1 MSPPDQRSESDAI
14 TRRRILIL
22 GGAATTAVLSGCLGD
37 ESDDP
42 DASSDET
49 DGSDDQT
56 ETNETDELADDSN
69 EEEASDSVVRVP
81 VGTTAENVDV
91 TEPHE
96 VTEALAAEFDLADYE
111 VRLTPAEDTVEL
123 YADVSG
129 SVFIEA
135 LGAAGVETADVEVH
149 SGVTADTLNII
160 LDVLEHRFDNTD
172 VDASVRAHEERSA
185 VVFEG
190 RDADSESIDELL
202 EPMRVEVVA
211 GYPDPDADEPVL
223 ETVLTQEDI
232 VNVAPAEQGDENG
245 SPTPH
250 VPVQLSDEAAERF
263 ATTASEN
270 DFTTDGVG
278 KCSFEPADE
287 PDSEGYCFYTVF
299 DGEFIHGAAMS
310 PGLADVIEAGE
321 FEENPSFVFQT
332 SEFETAQ
339 KLELALRAGQL
350 PTELESP

>member
-1 MSPPDQRSESDAI
+1 MSPPDQKSEADAI
-14 TRRRILIL
+14 TRRRTLIL
-22 GGAATTAVLSGCLGD
+22 GGTATTAVLAGCLGD

-42 DASSDET
+42 DASSDEAN
-49 DGSDDQT
+49 GSDETDQT
-56 ETNETDELADDSN
+56 DTDETDESADDN
-69 EEEASDSVVRVP
+69 DEEERSDSVLRVP

-96 VTEALAAEFDLADYE
+96 ITESLAAEFDLADHE
-111 VRLTPAEDTVEL
+111 VRLSPAEETVEL
-123 YADVSG
+123 YADVSE
-129 SVFIEA
+129 SAFIEA
-135 LGAAGVETADVEVH
+135 LGASGIETAGVEIH
-149 SGVTADTLNII
+149 SGVTTDTLNVI

-185 VVFEG
+185 VAFEG
-190 RDADSESIDELL
+190 PDADSDSIDELL
-202 EPMRVEVVA
+202 EPMRLEVVA

-232 VNVAPAEQGDENG
+232 VSVSTAEQGNG
-245 SPTPH
+245 NAAPH

-278 KCSFEPADE
+278 KCSFEPSND
-287 PDSEGYCFYTVF
+287 PDSDEYCFYTVF
-299 DGEFIHGAAMS
+299 DGEFIHGASIS
-310 PGLADVIEAGE
+310 PALADVIESGE
-321 FEENPSFVFQT
+321 FEENPSFVLQT
-332 SEFETAQ
+332 TDFETAQ

-350 PTELESP
+350 PTELEPP